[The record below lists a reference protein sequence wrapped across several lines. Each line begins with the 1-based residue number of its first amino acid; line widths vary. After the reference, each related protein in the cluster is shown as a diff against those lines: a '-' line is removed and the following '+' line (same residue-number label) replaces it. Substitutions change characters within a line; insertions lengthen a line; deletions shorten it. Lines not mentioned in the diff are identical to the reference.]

1 MPPAAADAVEPT
13 DGEGEGG
20 ASARLL
26 PPVSL
31 EAAADILPA
40 KAACWRSRELDMTA
54 DVSLFLFLSLDLS
67 FSLGLDYQVVAE
79 SILGRGGEEGET
91 E

>member
-1 MPPAAADAVEPT
+1 
-13 DGEGEGG
+13 
-20 ASARLL
+20 
-26 PPVSL
+26 
-31 EAAADILPA
+31 
-40 KAACWRSRELDMTA
+40 MTA